1 MKVKNLGA
9 MLLLGMSMS
18 AISATEIHN
27 KSSDLIETGH
37 ISVSDAS
44 TSGDAMSLLKRKAER
59 AGADYFMVSRLTIPG
74 HGSKWSANAALYK
87 HK

>member
-1 MKVKNLGA
+1 MKIKNIGA
-9 MLLLGMSMS
+9 ILLLGMSMS
-18 AISATEIHN
+18 AISATEILN
-27 KSSDLIETGH
+27 KSSDLIEIGH

-44 TSGDAMSLLKRKAER
+44 TSGDAMSLLKGKAER